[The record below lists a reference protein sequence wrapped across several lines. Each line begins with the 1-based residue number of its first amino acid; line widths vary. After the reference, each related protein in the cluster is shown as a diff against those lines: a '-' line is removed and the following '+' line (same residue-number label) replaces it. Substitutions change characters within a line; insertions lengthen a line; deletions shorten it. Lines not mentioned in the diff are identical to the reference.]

1 MVLSLIVTAVARS
14 LEVEI
19 GGVVKRGLKAVHRP
33 RGAADPPGAPPLDLH
48 RPPHGWGCHPH
59 LRVSDL
65 FLVAA
70 AGRGGSGKVDTRG
83 AFLQVLQLLWI
94 FSSVFQLSKIW

>member
-1 MVLSLIVTAVARS
+1 MAHS

-19 GGVVKRGLKAVHRP
+19 GRVVESGLKVVHRP
-33 RGAADPPGAPPLDLH
+33 RGPVDPPGAPPPDLH

-83 AFLQVLQLLWI
+83 AFLQVWQLLWI
-94 FSSVFQLSKIW
+94 FSSVFQPSKIW